1 MYNVVPTPVVIS
13 SVNTTGHIFESHD
26 IQLLCFATITPLD
39 VDHIVTI
46 NWFGPNGLITM
57 NDTEYSISTGELNS
71 TTNGS
76 VLTFTA
82 SLSDNGTDYYCS
94 ASVGPAST
102 VNGFELIIPSDTV
115 ISTNNTVIVESKL
128 LFASYGIIMKINLF
142 LLVVPLPMISID
154 EVDIPVTGD
163 SFQLVCTGTAP
174 ANVSSIATVSV
185 QWLLNG
191 TVFTNDTLEGV
202 TVTNS
207 GSMATLSFSSLN
219 ASTHERDDY
228 TCVATL
234 SISDVP
240 TTKTASIMH
249 SLQTLSEYNCNTI

>member
-1 MYNVVPTPVVIS
+1 M
-13 SVNTTGHIFESHD
+13 
-26 IQLLCFATITPLD
+26 
-39 VDHIVTI
+39 
-46 NWFGPNGLITM
+46 
-57 NDTEYSISTGELNS
+57 
-71 TTNGS
+71 
-76 VLTFTA
+76 
-82 SLSDNGTDYYCS
+82 
-94 ASVGPAST
+94 
-102 VNGFELIIPSDTV
+102 
-115 ISTNNTVIVESKL
+115 
-128 LFASYGIIMKINLF
+128 
-142 LLVVPLPMISID
+142 SID
-154 EVDIPVTGD
+154 DVGIPVTGD

-240 TTKTASIMH
+240 TTKTASIIH
-249 SLQTLSEYNCNTI
+249 SLQTLSKHMYNHI